1 MIMQKTHVH
10 SYIRMRTHRY
20 TPMTILWGL
29 STCEGAPSWTQ
40 VQIKIWVTVV
50 CTSTKVYERKV
61 CLGMVISNR
70 KHYASLQ
77 SQQPKMHPTGKWAC
91 LHLEVWA
98 LLYSLRLPQPP
109 GSCSPASGLRLPR
122 PLGSGSPGLR
132 AWQELLAALLLFLV
146 IVQDLVNFN
155 GQG

>member
-1 MIMQKTHVH
+1 MFIHTFACAHTDIPQWLYSEALALVKGHLVGHRCRLKYESLLFVLLQKC
-10 SYIRMRTHRY
+10 MRERF
-20 TPMTILWGL
+20 
-29 STCEGAPSWTQ
+29 
-40 VQIKIWVTVV
+40 VWVWWSQTGN
-50 CTSTKVYERKV
+50 TMHLFK
-61 CLGMVISNR
+61 
-70 KHYASLQ
+70 
-77 SQQPKMHPTGKWAC
+77 SQQPKMHPAGKWAC